1 MSTTVRDVMTTRV
14 VSVRKDA
21 SFRDMA
27 AMLRGTRISAFPVID
42 DAGRV
47 IGVVS
52 EADLLVKEAV
62 QADGA
67 SLVAALRHL
76 REDAKATGVS
86 AGDLMTSP
94 AITIGPDA
102 PVQEAARLMY
112 DRRIKRLPV
121 VNSAGRL
128 LGIISR
134 VDVLA
139 VFSRTDD
146 EIEAE
151 VVHRVLPDVLPVL
164 PRDLTVT
171 VADGIVTIWGRPE
184 SDQDR
189 RTILDAVRHVQGV
202 VAVRDRLT

>member
-1 MSTTVRDVMTTRV
+1 M
-14 VSVRKDA
+14 
-21 SFRDMA
+21 
-27 AMLRGTRISAFPVID
+27 
-42 DAGRV
+42 
-47 IGVVS
+47 
-52 EADLLVKEAV
+52 
-62 QADGA
+62 
-67 SLVAALRHL
+67 
-76 REDAKATGVS
+76 
-86 AGDLMTSP
+86 
-94 AITIGPDA
+94 
-102 PVQEAARLMY
+102 
-112 DRRIKRLPV
+112 